1 MKLTV
6 RKTLQATT
14 RFLQADC
21 FREYSHVLL
30 TAAMR
35 AQEHRSITPSDNLWI
50 KFRIIT
56 CGGTR
61 IRCQTLMIQRLSM
74 RRSKRPKIEGSGENS
89 RNARKRLFVFA
100 AGPKVSASKA
110 IFPVAV

>member
-1 MKLTV
+1 QSTSALKIRCPIT
-6 RKTLQATT
+6 
-14 RFLQADC
+14 F
-21 FREYSHVLL
+21 
-30 TAAMR
+30 
-35 AQEHRSITPSDNLWI
+35 HRNHDANITPYTAVKTPSQNPSHESLFDPG
-50 KFRIIT
+50 IT
-56 CGGTR
+56 RGGTR
-61 IRCQTLMIQRLSM
+61 IRCQTLMIQRLSV